1 MRGMSRVIID
11 VAVSSGFSGCQHKF
25 SIVPE
30 NCRGGITCSE
40 VGDALLNPHIGL
52 DVSFV

>member
-1 MRGMSRVIID
+1 MRGMSRMIID